1 MKKALAAGLLAFC
14 SMAFGSE
21 HTFSNV
27 QLDNLHY
34 AYNFGEQYQK
44 SGKEKDTDK
53 RYDNNG
59 LGYIMAAIAWQE
71 SSAGI
76 KTSAGPKHNS
86 YGVFQNYLPTVRNR
100 VAQEGKRLSDSEIKR
115 MLKSRKNSAQLAYIE
130 LSYWLNIH
138 NGNMRKALASYNSG
152 WNASGGRLYASQ
164 VLEKAYFL
172 KQNKMLHIK
181 VE

>member
-1 MKKALAAGLLAFC
+1 MKKALIGLVAMC

-21 HTFSNV
+21 PTFSNV

-34 AYNFGEQYQK
+34 AYSYGEQYQK
-44 SGKEKDTDK
+44 SGKEKEPRN

-59 LGYIMAAIAWQE
+59 LGYIMAAISWQE
-71 SSAGI
+71 SSAGTNL
-76 KTSAGPKHNS
+76 KAGKGHHS
-86 YGVFQNYLPTVRNR
+86 YGVFQNYLPTVKAR
-100 VAQEGKRLSDSEIKR
+100 AKQDGKQLSDSEIKQ
-115 MLKSRKNSAQLAYIE
+115 MLKSRRNSAKWAYIE

-138 NGNMRKALASYNSG
+138 NGNMRKALASYNAG
-152 WNASGGRLYASQ
+152 WNVKSGNTYASN

-172 KQNKMLHIK
+172 KTNKMLHVK

>member
-1 MKKALAAGLLAFC
+1 MKKALIGLMALC
-14 SMAFGSE
+14 STAFGSE
-21 HTFSNV
+21 PTFSNV

-44 SGKEKDTDK
+44 SGKEKEPQN

-59 LGYIMAAIAWQE
+59 LGYIMAAISWQE
-71 SSAGI
+71 SSAGTNL
-76 KTSAGPKHNS
+76 KAKAGHHS
-86 YGVFQNYLPTVRNR
+86 YGVFQNYLPTVKAR
-100 VAQEGKRLSDSEIKR
+100 AKLDGKNLSDSEIKR
-115 MLKSRKNSAQLAYIE
+115 MLKSRRVSAEYAYTE

-152 WNASGGRLYASQ
+152 WNVKNGNVYASN

-172 KQNKMLHIK
+172 KTNKMLHIK